1 MRQFAKFL
9 TLGLLLL
16 GPPALAADP
25 VVVHLANGDRVKA
38 EIDPR
43 SNASQLW
50 LSTFLDRGRLSQVVS
65 WDRVRQIEID
75 GQVLE
80 GAAARAAATQ
90 RAREAFRDIAP
101 QSLPR
106 SLPRPQIDRVDTK
119 PRPFETPMGPQTRP
133 RTNAKVLAMSV
144 SAYLA
149 NWDQDSAIDGL
160 EVEIMPLDSYGSP
173 VACDGVVNLTLQAW
187 KDSSHATRPSRRS
200 ERWTKSV
207 RADQFEHGRIVFRLP
222 FRVLRPGESSLWR
235 PHGALLVRLTAPG
248 SGVVDRTLTD
258 LRIRPFEPMRDGLEA
273 ATGQRYFPSENA
285 HRQAWS
291 PGE

>member
-1 MRQFAKFL
+1 MRRFAKLL
-9 TLGLLLL
+9 TLGFLLLA
-16 GPPALAADP
+16 PPALAADP
-25 VVVHLANGDRVKA
+25 VVVHLANGARVKA

-50 LSTFLDRGRLSQVVS
+50 LSTFLNRGRISQVVS
-65 WDRVRQIEID
+65 WDMVRQIEID
-75 GQVLE
+75 GQILE
-80 GAAARAAATQ
+80 GAAACAAATQ
-90 RAREAFRDIAP
+90 RAREALQDIAP
-101 QSLPR
+101 ESHPWPQMEPSDTPPRQFEAPARPPARPR
-106 SLPRPQIDRVDTK
+106 ST
-119 PRPFETPMGPQTRP
+119 
-133 RTNAKVLAMSV
+133 AKVQAMSV

-160 EVEIMPLDSYGSP
+160 EVEITPLDSYGAP
-173 VACDGVVNLTLQAW
+173 VAYDGVVNLTLQAW
-187 KDSSHATRPSRRS
+187 KDSPHATRPVQRT

-235 PHGALLVRLTAPG
+235 PHGALLVRLTVPG
-248 SGVVDRTLTD
+248 SGVIERTLTD

-273 ATGQRYFPSENA
+273 ATGRRYFPGENA

-291 PGE
+291 PR